1 MIQKKQSYKY
11 KMIAREVEPIIIE
24 AECGMQAEEIADA
37 MIKSGEFK
45 VWATAIPVTEDEA

>member
-1 MIQKKQSYKY
+1 MYKY

-24 AECGMQAEEIADA
+24 AECGAQAEEIADA

-45 VWATAIPVTEDEA
+45 VWATAIPVMEDDKA

>member
-1 MIQKKQSYKY
+1 MYKY

-24 AECGMQAEEIADA
+24 AECGAQAEEIADA

-45 VWATAIPVTEDEA
+45 VWSTAIPVMDESKD